1 MWKCFSAVLAILIC
15 LNTPSLAKTGRKVLP
30 RSDKKALSG
39 TEEKTS
45 GERKADISFKKIG
58 EKKDTQYKICAGDK
72 VGVRVYGESGLDGSF
87 TIRKDGTI
95 KYPLLGSVK
104 LEGLTRKEA
113 EDKVYGLLEKDYLV
127 DPLIYLTL
135 EDYSQQQIYVLGCVA
150 RPGPFGFPEGRE
162 ITLLQLITQVGGLT
176 RLASVGGVRIIRTN
190 EEGKKVAINPRLND
204 IMNGRRDDIKL
215 QPNDTIVVPER
226 LF

>member
-1 MWKCFSAVLAILIC
+1 MRKCFILVLAILLC
-15 LNTPSLAKTGRKVLP
+15 LNTPSPAKTKRKVLP
-30 RSDKKALSG
+30 KK
-39 TEEKTS
+39 ETS
-45 GERKADISFKKIG
+45 SKKKVEISFKKIG
-58 EKKDTQYKICAGDK
+58 QEKDKQYRICIGDS
-72 VGVRVYGESGLDGSF
+72 VNIRVYGEHGLDGPF

-95 KYPLLGSVK
+95 KYPLLGAVK

-113 EDKVYGLLEKDYLV
+113 EDQIYALLEKDYLV
-127 DPLIYLTL
+127 DPLVYLTL
-135 EDYSQQQIYVLGCVA
+135 KDYSKQQIYLLGCVA
-150 RPGPFGFPEGRE
+150 RPGAFAFPEGRE
-162 ITLLQLITQVGGLT
+162 ITLLQVITEVGGLT

-215 QPNDTIVVPER
+215 EPNDTIVVPER